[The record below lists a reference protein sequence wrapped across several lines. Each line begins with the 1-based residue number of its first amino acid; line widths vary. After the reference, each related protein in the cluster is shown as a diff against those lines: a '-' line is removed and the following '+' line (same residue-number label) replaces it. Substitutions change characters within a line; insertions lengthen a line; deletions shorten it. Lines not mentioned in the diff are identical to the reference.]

1 MSKIQSV
8 PATKPR
14 KGFTLIELLVVIA
27 IIAIL
32 AAILFPAFAKAR
44 EAARRSSCSSNLK
57 QMGLGI
63 MQYAQEFDEHYP
75 MRFENNHGWNQT
87 VQPYMKSADVFICPS
102 NPFSQYNQSNAAD
115 GYPEIR
121 RSYDSN
127 LRIFGIDQPWA
138 GGTVSMAAINAP
150 SSKIMVNEVL
160 EYYGYMYPD
169 WSLPAN
175 QHSIRDAGFAGHLGT
190 ANYLFADGHVKSLRP
205 TQTAAPVNM
214 WGTMTDNTL
223 ADNCS
228 EIANP
233 YKGVNCDQVSLGQLA
248 GLKLLEDKYK

>member
-1 MSKIQSV
+1 MSKIQSA
-8 PATKPR
+8 PATKLR

-75 MRFENNHGWNQT
+75 MRFEQSHGWNQT

-102 NPFSQYNQSNAAD
+102 NPFSKYIQSNAAD
-115 GYPEIR
+115 GYPDIR

-138 GGTVSMAAINAP
+138 GGTVSMAAVNAP

-169 WSLPAN
+169 WSGKPNDIAN
-175 QHSIRDAGFAGHLGT
+175 AGFAGHLGT

-205 TQTAAPVNM
+205 TQTGTPVNM
-214 WGTMTDNTL
+214 WGAMADNSL
-223 ADNCS
+223 ADNCP

-248 GLKLLEDKYK
+248 GLKLLEDKYR